1 MFGITTIKALVLMGI
16 LCGMPE
22 SPRWLVQS
30 GRQGDARASL
40 EFLRKAENGG
50 IECTLKID
58 QEFEALKAGLK
69 APACSLK
76 SLPPSNSKTT
86 DPRPA
91 SKPSWRDRSTL
102 KSIGLCIG
110 LQSFQQL
117 SGVNAIIY
125 FTPTI
130 LQEVRVTPLFQ
141 HWLPW
146 LRGKD
151 NECAMLATFLSYF
164 PKLPVRVPELLSLSP
179 TLSFLPSPLCLFP
192 SLPRTNHPLR
202 G

>member
-1 MFGITTIKALVLMGI
+1 MMNGWSFRVMFGITTINAALLMGI
-16 LCGMPE
+16 LSGMPE

-30 GRQGDARASL
+30 GRPDDARASL
-40 EFLRKAENGG
+40 MFLRTAENGG
-50 IECTLKID
+50 ADCAAKVD
-58 QEFEALKAGLK
+58 QEFAALKAGLE
-69 APACSLK
+69 APSPRQPSTCISKNARSGD
-76 SLPPSNSKTT
+76 PP
-86 DPRPA
+86 
-91 SKPSWRDRSTL
+91 KPTWRDGSTL
-102 KSIGLCIG
+102 RSIGLCIG

-164 PKLPVRVPELLSLSP
+164 PKLPVHSQLLQHS
-179 TLSFLPSPLCLFP
+179 T
-192 SLPRTNHPLR
+192 
-202 G
+202 